1 MAVQRLCKVVTK
13 WTTTHDAALVRLF
26 AYPESAGPL
35 ALIIKL
41 GPEDLQDVELVM
53 WSDADWAGDADD
65 TKSTFGFLVE
75 LINHKTSHCWP
86 IS

>member
-35 ALIIKL
+35 ALSVKL

-53 WSDADWAGDADD
+53 WSDADWAGDAED
-65 TKSTFGFLVE
+65 TKSIVGLLLE
-75 LINHKTSHCWP
+75 LINHKMGACNKA
-86 IS
+86 